1 MSRNIVTESFKNDI
15 LDSFLKDQD
24 VYYMFF
30 GRQYEY
36 PSGIITNISDSVN
49 DTILNPYLDMMF
61 AKKIDISDISKLI
74 KRRDWT
80 SGIVYPQ
87 YDHRTPS
94 TNCYVGI
101 QEGSN
106 YYIFKCISNNND
118 SVSVNPPSYTLLAT
132 QQSDTGQI
140 SDGYYQTADG
150 YIWRYITSIDSQK
163 LAKFSTQLFIP
174 INNASGPGLTD
185 GSIDFVKVEAAGLG
199 YKNHFKGSFSSTSEI
214 YFAGNTRY
222 FALSSENEV
231 PSSVNG
237 FYTGCYIK
245 ILNGSGA
252 GEYREI
258 VDYINSG
265 PARYIVVDKN
275 FNTQL
280 DTTSEYIISPKVVI
294 SGESKVK
301 AEAMALIG
309 TSNSIASI
317 EILNPGSGY
326 TQASAEVIVSNVI
339 TISNTALLTP
349 IISPPGG
356 HAFNPPE
363 ELGSKWLGVSVTLQ
377 PDENDQI
384 PQGQQFGQI
393 GILRN
398 PSFEN
403 ITVDLVKLSD
413 GQEGTDGTFLIGEK
427 IIEFSPIKQHFTVKT
442 QIANNIILAN
452 STVNALSLVYPSN
465 TILLES
471 NNQWFVSS
479 INISQSNS
487 THLVLDN
494 QLTFD
499 DNTANVYISYSNTSA
514 MVANVGFD
522 RIVVNNLT
530 PFLNVGSSVI
540 GLSSYATGK
549 VEGLIHNGV
558 EIQGFDVVNQLSVL
572 RIENLS
578 GSLDEDDLLISESG
592 DSFYFFGYANSD
604 HIYATRTMGNFEPN
618 TVFQT
623 DNGSTTLTIT
633 DKYNG
638 QFKKASGSVLY
649 VENHPLVQRDN
660 NSSQTKR
667 LIIEF

>member
-15 LDSFLKDQD
+15 LDSFIKDQD

-36 PSGIITNISDSVN
+36 PGGIITNISDTVN
-49 DTILNPYLDMMF
+49 DTVLNPYLDMMF
-61 AKKIDISDISKLI
+61 AKKIEPSDISKLI
-74 KRRDWT
+74 RRRDWV
-80 SGIVYPQ
+80 SGVVYPQ
-87 YDHRTPS
+87 YDHRITS
-94 TNCYVGI
+94 SDCYVGI

-106 YYIFKCISNNND
+106 YYIFKCISNNNNAI
-118 SVSVNPPSYTLLAT
+118 SLNPPSYTVLAA
-132 QQSDTGQI
+132 QQSTPGQI
-140 SDGYYQTADG
+140 SNGYYQTADG
-150 YIWRYITSIDSQK
+150 YEWRYITSIDSQK
-163 LAKFSTQLFIP
+163 LAKFSTQLFVP
-174 INNASGPGLTD
+174 ISDTPGLGSVD
-185 GSIDFVKVEAAGLG
+185 GSIDFIKVEAGGLG
-199 YKNHFKGSFSSTSEI
+199 YKNHFKGSFSTTSEI

-222 FALSSENEV
+222 FALSSETEV

-245 ILNGSGA
+245 ILNGAGS

-258 VDYINSG
+258 IDYINSG
-265 PARYIVVDKN
+265 PARYIIVDRN
-275 FNTQL
+275 FDTPL
-280 DTTSEYIISPKVVI
+280 DTTSQYVISPKVIVK
-294 SGESKVK
+294 GESKIK

-309 TSNSIASI
+309 SSNSISSV

-326 TQASAEVIVSNVI
+326 TQSTAEVVVSNVI
-339 TISNTALLTP
+339 TVSNTASLTP

-356 HAFNPPE
+356 HSSNPSE

-398 PSFEN
+398 PSFDN

-413 GQEGTDGTFLIGEK
+413 GQEGTDGTFLVGETV
-427 IIEFSPIKQHFTVKT
+427 IEFSPIKQYFTVKA
-442 QIANNIILAN
+442 QVANNIVLAN
-452 STVNALSLVYPSN
+452 STVNALSIMYPSN
-465 TILLES
+465 RIFLES
-471 NNQWFVSS
+471 NNQWFTAN
-479 INISQSNS
+479 INISESNS
-487 THLVLDN
+487 THLVLN
-494 QLTFD
+494 KQLTFE

-514 MVANVGFD
+514 VVANVGFD
-522 RIVVNNLT
+522 RIVVNDLT
-530 PFLNVGSSVI
+530 PFLNVSSSMI

-549 VEGLIHNGV
+549 VEGLVHNNV
-558 EIQGFDVVNQLSVL
+558 ELQGFNLINQLSVL

-578 GSLDEDDLLISESG
+578 GSLEEDDLLFSESG

-604 HIYATRTMGNFEPN
+604 HIYATRTLGNFESN
-618 TVFQT
+618 TIFQT
-623 DNGSTTLTIT
+623 INGSTSLTVT

-649 VENHPLVQRDN
+649 VENHPLVQRDD